1 MRSRFGVIFAA
12 GMLMSSGVAF
22 GQTTSS
28 APVASA
34 PQTAP
39 GNVTFDV
46 ASVRPAPPLDMAKLQ
61 ADMQAGKM
69 PRFGPHVDA
78 SRAEY
83 TYMSLKELIA
93 NAYKLKAYQITGP
106 DWLNAQRFNIVAT
119 LPNGASKDDAPT
131 MLQAL
136 LEERFKLKVHRDSQE
151 HPVLGLVVAKGGPKL
166 KESPGDAP
174 AIDPDAPLKAG
185 EMKVDGPDGPMRVM
199 RNKDGSTT
207 INMGAKGV
215 MTQRMDMQAK
225 TLNLESSKLTMDG
238 FADQL
243 TNVMQMG
250 GGGRQV
256 VNMTDLKGDY
266 QVAVEISLAGLIA
279 MAQAQ
284 GVNVPGGGGGA
295 AAASGTEAV
304 DPGGGGSTVYSSV
317 EKLGLKLEPRKA
329 KVEQL
334 IVDSAEKIP
343 TEN

>member
-1 MRSRFGVIFAA
+1 MVLSA
-12 GMLMSSGVAF
+12 GAGF
-22 GQTTSS
+22 GQTTTAATV
-28 APVASA
+28 APA
-34 PQTAP
+34 PQTAS
-39 GNVTFDV
+39 GNLTFDV
-46 ASVRPAPPLDMAKLQ
+46 ASVRPAPPLDMVKLQ

-69 PRFGPHVDA
+69 PRFGAHVDA

-83 TYMSLKELIA
+83 NYMSLKELIA
-93 NAYKLKAYQITGP
+93 NAYKVKPYQITGP
-106 DWLNAQRFNIVAT
+106 DWLNVQRFNIVAT
-119 LPNGASKDDAPT
+119 LPNGASKDDAPK

-136 LEERFKLKVHRDSQE
+136 LEERFKLKVHRDTQE

-174 AIDPDAPLKAG
+174 PIDPDAPLKPG
-185 EMKVDGPDGPMRVM
+185 EMKVDGPEGPIRVM

-207 INMGAKGV
+207 VNMGAKGII
-215 MTQRMDMQAK
+215 TQRMDMQAK
-225 TLNLESSKLTMDG
+225 TMNLESSKLTMDG
-238 FADQL
+238 FAEQL
-243 TNVMQMG
+243 TSVMQMG

-295 AAASGTEAV
+295 AGATATEAA
-304 DPGGGGSTVYSSV
+304 DPGGAGTTVFSSV

-334 IVDSAEKIP
+334 IVDSAEKNP
-343 TEN
+343 TDN